1 MFFLDA
7 WTAHVKRAPDLHTG
21 PLSNGFIV
29 GPYPSQA
36 GLKFEFILGLFDLLL
51 LTQYQLVIL
60 GINDDFWKHHS
71 KS

>member
-1 MFFLDA
+1 MD
-7 WTAHVKRAPDLHTG
+7 
-21 PLSNGFIV
+21 FIV

-36 GLKFEFILGLFDLLL
+36 RLKFEFILGLFDLLL

-71 KS
+71 KVNLIVTKTDSSVLRRK

>member
-7 WTAHVKRAPDLHTG
+7 WTALVKRALDIHTG
-21 PLSNGFIV
+21 LFSKDFIV
-29 GPYPSQA
+29 GLPQA
-36 GLKFEFILGLFDLLL
+36 GIKFEGLFDLLM